1 MLTCYQQFNVHIAST
16 VGCPSGP
23 SKQPPSVISYSSTPA
38 RDLAVQRNEGMD
50 PDLAYEVKDD
60 DMLPDSG
67 PWHYEAVQARNG
79 VAQALL
85 QSLQL
90 DSAFAR

>member
-1 MLTCYQQFNVHIAST
+1 
-16 VGCPSGP
+16 
-23 SKQPPSVISYSSTPA
+23 
-38 RDLAVQRNEGMD
+38 MD